1 MVVIIPLFETKLES
15 DSSIIVVEVVV
26 VVRSSSS
33 SIEI

>member
-26 VVRSSSS
+26 VRSSS